1 MSERVAN
8 TSLEP
13 QFVERIAREVG
24 CRPQQVQAAAALFG
38 EGATVP
44 FVARY
49 RKEATSGLDDAALET
64 IARGREYYL
73 ELTTRRD
80 TILGIL
86 AKHGK
91 LTPELEA
98 ALRGAVTKQVLED
111 LYLPYKPKRKTRAS
125 QAIERGLEPLA
136 DLLIAN
142 AADRSADPEALAAP
156 FADPLKG
163 VPDPAAAL
171 AGARDV
177 LAERLAETPANRANL
192 RAVMGR
198 EAVLRTEVVEGKSA
212 EGTVYRDYYDH
223 REPAARVPSH
233 RYLAMLRG
241 EHAKLLTVA
250 IEIDD
255 AREADRLAAS
265 LGVPLDT
272 PCGRQLG
279 EAASDGYKR
288 LLRPAI
294 TNELRAELEKN
305 AEREAIAVFRANLE
319 ALLMQPPYGSRAVI
333 GLDPGQRTGCK
344 LAVVDAT
351 GKVVGH
357 DVIRPLPPDADE
369 KGAAELLVALARKHQ
384 VSAIAVGNGTGGR
397 ETELFARKA
406 IREAG
411 LGPEAPLVV
420 IVPETGA
427 SVYSASALARE
438 ELKGLDVV
446 VRGAVSIARRLQDP
460 LAELVKIEPKS
471 LGVGQYQH
479 DVNQKALARELDVAV
494 ESVVNAVGVE
504 LNSASPALLGRV
516 SGLNEKIARAIVA
529 RRDTAGA
536 FAGREELLAVPGIG
550 MKTFEL
556 AAGFLRIRGAAHPLD
571 ATAVHPE
578 RYPVVEGMAG
588 ELGVELAEL
597 VGNPALVA
605 RLELERYKDEAQ
617 ALGEFTLR
625 DIAAELER
633 PGRDPRPDFKA
644 PAWRED
650 VQSLEDLKPGMEL
663 EGRVSN
669 VTNFGAFVDVGI
681 KRDGLVHLS
690 ELSHRRVADPR
701 ERVKVGDVVRVKVL
715 EVDHERGRASFSMK
729 ALEPMPAHSPRPA
742 RGEHGPASRE
752 AREPRDRPRGGGRGA
767 APPPPRGD
775 GGRGGAR
782 RDARSEPARG
792 AQPREDPKAPQRNDR
807 KPKREVA
814 PEQHFTVEDLLKRFK
829 SS

>member
-1 MSERVAN
+1 VSERVTN
-8 TSLEP
+8 TTLEP
-13 QFVERIAREVG
+13 QFVERIAREVR
-24 CRPQQVQAAAALFG
+24 CRPQQVQAASQLFA

-49 RKEATSGLDDAALET
+49 RKEATGGLDDASLET

-73 ELTTRRD
+73 ELSARRD
-80 TILGIL
+80 AILGIL

-98 ALRGAVTKQVLED
+98 SLRAAVTKQVLED
-111 LYLPYKPKRKTRAS
+111 LYLPYKPKRKTRAA

-136 DLLIAN
+136 ELLVAN
-142 AADRSADPEALAAP
+142 AGDRSADPEALAAP
-156 FADPLKG
+156 YADPLKG
-163 VPDPAAAL
+163 VPDVAAAL

-177 LAERLAETPANRANL
+177 LAERLAETSANRARL
-192 RAVMGR
+192 REVMAR

-241 EHAKLLTVA
+241 EHAKLLSVS

-255 AREADRLAAS
+255 EDQAKRLGAS

-272 PCGRQLG
+272 PCGRQLAD
-279 EAASDGYKR
+279 AAADGYKR

-294 TNELRAELEKN
+294 TNELRADLEKN
-305 AEREAIAVFRANLE
+305 AEREAITVFRANLE
-319 ALLMQPPYGSRAVI
+319 ALLMQSPYGNRAVI

-344 LAVVDAT
+344 VAVVDAT

-357 DVIRPLPPDADE
+357 DVIRPLPPSADE
-369 KGAAELLVALARKHQ
+369 AGAAEVLLALVRKHDA
-384 VSAIAVGNGTGGR
+384 SAIAVGNGTGGR
-397 ETELFARKA
+397 ETELFARKV
-406 IREAG
+406 IRDAG
-411 LGPEAPLVV
+411 LGAAAPLVV

-427 SVYSASALARE
+427 SVYSASAVARE

-536 FAGREELLAVPGIG
+536 FAAREELLAVPGIG

-556 AAGFLRIRGAAHPLD
+556 AAGFLRIRDASNPLD

-578 RYPVVEGMAG
+578 RYPVVEGMAA
-588 ELGVELAEL
+588 ELGVEIGEL
-597 VGNPALVA
+597 LGNPALVSRLDLA
-605 RLELERYKDEAQ
+605 RYEDESQ
-617 ALGEFTLR
+617 ALGAFTLR

-669 VTNFGAFVDVGI
+669 VTNFGAFVDVGV

-729 ALEPMPAHSPRPA
+729 ALEPAPAQQQRPP
-742 RGEHGPASRE
+742 RGERAPAP
-752 AREPRDRPRGGGRGA
+752 REPSRGGGGGRGG
-767 APPPPRGD
+767 APQPGRGD
-775 GGRGGAR
+775 GGRGADRDRRGGPR
-782 RDARSEPARG
+782 RDARPET
-792 AQPREDPKAPQRNDR
+792 PRVDPKPPQRNDR
-807 KPKREVA
+807 KPKRESA
-814 PEQHFTVEDLLKRFK
+814 PEQHFTVDDLLKRFK